1 VSGNLV
7 FITGGSSGIGLA
19 LARAVPFEDAQIYDV
34 SRRGNDD
41 FDHIPAD
48 LANPES
54 WDVLGDFFI
63 QQLDGFKG
71 ERAVFIHCAG
81 TLDPIGFAG
90 EVSASGYKRNVLL
103 NSAAPQVLGDA
114 FLDAA
119 ARTRAQCHLLMIS
132 SGAATHVYEG
142 WSSYCAGK
150 AAVNQ
155 WVSTA
160 GAEQVMRGNHCRV
173 LAVAPGI
180 VATAMQSQIRNTPAE
195 QFPQVARF
203 KEMYEQGQ
211 LRNPDE
217 VAREIWAL
225 LDRDLPNG
233 AFVDLREPTP

>member
-1 VSGNLV
+1 VGGNLV

-19 LARAVPFEDAQIYDV
+19 LARTVPFEDAQIYEI
-34 SRRGNDD
+34 SRRGHDD
-41 FDHIPAD
+41 FEHIAAD

-54 WDVLGDFFI
+54 WDVLGDFFV
-63 QQLDGFKG
+63 QQLDGFAG

-90 EVSASGYKRNVLL
+90 EVSASAYKRNVLL

-119 ARTRAQCHLLMIS
+119 RRTRAQCHLLIMS

-142 WSSYCAGK
+142 WSSYGAGK

-160 GAEQVMRGNHCRV
+160 GAEQAQRGNHCRV
-173 LAVAPGI
+173 LAVAPGV
-180 VATAMQSQIRNTPAE
+180 VATAMQSQIRSTSAE
-195 QFPQVARF
+195 QFPQVGRF
-203 KEMYEQGQ
+203 KEMYEQGE
-211 LRNPDE
+211 LRDPE
-217 VAREIWAL
+217 KAAREIWAL

-233 AFVDLREPTP
+233 AFVDLRAPIP